1 MTATELRPI
10 SNCKLQISFLGD
22 FRIQYGEHAVSDM
35 DNRAHQLWNLLAY
48 LIIFRGRAISQEEL
62 IEALWPDN
70 SSDNPSNALKNL
82 AYRTRSALA
91 AGGIPNAKELIV
103 CRRGVY
109 SWNNQIDCE
118 VDVEEFERLLREASD
133 LSTPVPTRIEKY
145 MDALALYRGDFLP
158 KSAFENW
165 VIPLISYFRGLYTK
179 GVTDAVALLWQCRR
193 YEEIVELCQHAIVI
207 DQFDESVH
215 SALIKAYI
223 ALGHQQKALSHYEY
237 VTNLFYREL
246 GVRSSDNLRNLYREI
261 IKTVNHVE
269 HDLEIVK
276 EDLREAS
283 LAQGAFYCEYEIFKN
298 IYRLEARS
306 ISRSGQAIFIAMLT
320 VADSSGQVPQPPVL
334 GPAMERLLEAVRSS
348 LRRSDVVSR
357 FSASQ
362 YVLML
367 LSTNF
372 ENAQLILDRI
382 IKRFKLDN
390 RRMSVQVSPALHS
403 LDPVL

>member
-246 GVRSSDNLRNLYREI
+246 GVRPSDNLRNLYREI

-276 EDLREAS
+276 EDLREACLQLAAWGVKEVLLTLGSYGS
-283 LAQGAFYCEYEIFKN
+283 LVLADGTFYEIPAYQPHQARDATGCGDTYVMGYVYKRVQGASIPEAACFAASVATIKLESSGPFCSTEDEAQARID
-298 IYRLEARS
+298 EARS
-306 ISRSGQAIFIAMLT
+306 LFQA
-320 VADSSGQVPQPPVL
+320 
-334 GPAMERLLEAVRSS
+334 
-348 LRRSDVVSR
+348 
-357 FSASQ
+357 
-362 YVLML
+362 
-367 LSTNF
+367 
-372 ENAQLILDRI
+372 
-382 IKRFKLDN
+382 
-390 RRMSVQVSPALHS
+390 
-403 LDPVL
+403 

>member
-22 FRIQYGEHAVSDM
+22 FRIQHGEHAVSDM

-237 VTNLFYREL
+237 VTDLFYREL
-246 GVRSSDNLRNLYREI
+246 GVRPSDNLRNLYREI
-261 IKTVNHVE
+261 I
-269 HDLEIVK
+269 I
-276 EDLREAS
+276 
-283 LAQGAFYCEYEIFKN
+283 N
-298 IYRLEARS
+298 ITDCCVGLFN
-306 ISRSGQAIFIAMLT
+306 I
-320 VADSSGQVPQPPVL
+320 
-334 GPAMERLLEAVRSS
+334 
-348 LRRSDVVSR
+348 
-357 FSASQ
+357 
-362 YVLML
+362 
-367 LSTNF
+367 
-372 ENAQLILDRI
+372 
-382 IKRFKLDN
+382 
-390 RRMSVQVSPALHS
+390 
-403 LDPVL
+403 